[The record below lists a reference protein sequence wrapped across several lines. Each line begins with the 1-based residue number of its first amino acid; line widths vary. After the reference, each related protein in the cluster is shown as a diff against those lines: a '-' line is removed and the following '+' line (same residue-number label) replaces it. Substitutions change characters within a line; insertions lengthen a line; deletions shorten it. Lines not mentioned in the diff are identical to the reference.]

1 MGAVAIVIR
10 EISHTRLVT
19 RRLLPQGCKWGL
31 RRLRQFL
38 TASHG
43 AVAVERLFQRIA
55 HVVMTSLRAVQQA
68 ILQDRW
74 VP

>member
-1 MGAVAIVIR
+1 MGAVSITC
-10 EISHTRLVT
+10 EISHTS
-19 RRLLPQGCKWGL
+19 LLLQGCKWGL

-68 ILQDRW
+68 ILQDR
-74 VP
+74 